1 MPATR
6 HKLAHIPWDRIE
18 DSSNVHSLYWDD
30 KTQTICVR
38 FNGGG
43 LYSYIGAPEEVY
55 MDLRHAQSVGS
66 YLHRVVKA
74 FPYTRWETEASL
86 LNHLNV

>member
-1 MPATR
+1 MPKIDQIA
-6 HKLAHIPWDRIE
+6 WDRIE
-18 DSSNVHSLYWDD
+18 DSSNVHDLYRHSDG
-30 KTQTICVR
+30 TICVR

-66 YLHRVVKA
+66 YLHRVIKA
-74 FPYTRWETEASL
+74 YPYTRWDTEASL
-86 LNHLNV
+86 LNHLNT